1 KRDWSSDVCSSD
13 LGSNHH
19 SSVLCEVKAD
29 AHVRRDP
36 RHAQA
41 ANAVRDA
48 LLSQDYPSPKQSLQ
62 RLQQITEDEVLRT
75 EVTRCARS
83 DFRCAREPLLE
94 GLEHADV
101 LLSIA
106 VGRAVAEYLALYWR
120 E

>member
-1 KRDWSSDVCSSD
+1 M
-13 LGSNHH
+13 
-19 SSVLCEVKAD
+19 LCEVKAD
-29 AHVRRDP
+29 
-36 RHAQA
+36 A

-62 RLQQITEDEVLRT
+62 RLQQITEDEVLRM
-75 EVTRCARS
+75 ELTRCARS

-106 VGRAVAEYLALYWR
+106 VGQAVAEYLALYWR